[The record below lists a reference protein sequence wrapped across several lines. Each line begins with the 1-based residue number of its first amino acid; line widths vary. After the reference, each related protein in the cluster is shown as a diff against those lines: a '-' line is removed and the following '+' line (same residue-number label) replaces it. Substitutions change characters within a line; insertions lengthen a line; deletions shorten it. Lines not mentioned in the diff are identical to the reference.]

1 MLILISQRA
10 IAKQYGYDESTVRQ
24 WKAKGMPLNDEDE
37 TRQWIIDHVLI
48 PLRQTDIREQIELE
62 RLRKMRAEADLA
74 EAEVLSRTEQLIP
87 AEEVHRELT
96 QYFKTLRDYI
106 RSLPNKIQHEVF
118 EQDSVLKVKRVL
130 QNRIDEMLNEIG
142 DMKFEVPEEDEQGKD
157 AENEQDNNST
167 EKRSTI
173 NQTSTEVKAQ

>member
-1 MLILISQRA
+1 MISQRS

-24 WKAKGMPLNDEDE
+24 WKAKGMPLSNEDE

-48 PLRQTDIREQIELE
+48 PLRQTDIREQIDLE

-87 AEEVHRELT
+87 ADEVHRELT
-96 QYFKTLRDYI
+96 QYFKTFRDYI
-106 RSLPNKIQHEVF
+106 RSLPNRIQHEVF

-130 QNRIDEMLNEIG
+130 QARIDEMLNEIG
-142 DMKFEVPEEDEQGKD
+142 DMKFEDNEQGKD
-157 AENEQDNNST
+157 ATDEQNTDST
-167 EKRSTI
+167 EKCSTD